1 MTDQFYDI
9 REDDI
14 LLLPKNR
21 LLCV

>member
-1 MTDQFYDI
+1 MTDQFDDI

-14 LLLPKNR
+14 SLLPKNR